1 MANNDLNPVAGG
13 PQGSSALYKYGTTPN
28 TRAVV
33 SQKVRMMTPAYGG
46 QGLLYQIGVCASI
59 GTGATSRSVEPI
71 RGVGFGD
78 VIAEMVPGVAEAGD
92 LSFSRALLY
101 LSNHH
106 QAFGYAGG
114 VDGPVRS
121 LRQHR
126 WPFDTEMQLVLSH
139 LANAEL
145 GTDSD
150 GVLGLKDIDFSGQNV
165 TGAAEAYTSQ
175 KLKAIIT
182 YFEGCW
188 INNMDNISADAGGG
202 MIAAQSIAANFTDMH
217 DLYSTYGEFMPTGND
232 PTLGQNGS
240 ALYVGRSN
248 VNSINTVTQ
257 SEGSFTALTGAVNP
271 PNAAG
276 GGQLPGGAGQPL
288 ANPIG

>member
-28 TRAVV
+28 TRTVV

-46 QGLLYQIGVCASI
+46 NGLLYQIGVCTSI
-59 GTGATSRSVEPI
+59 TVDGTSRSADPI
-71 RGVGFGD
+71 KGVGFGD
-78 VIAEMVPGVAEAGD
+78 MIAELVPGPAEIGA
-92 LSFSRALLY
+92 LTFSRALLY

-121 LRQHR
+121 LREHR

-150 GVLGLKDIDFSGQNV
+150 GVLGLKDIDFTGQNV
-165 TGAAEAYTSQ
+165 TGASEAYANQ

-188 INNMDNISADAGGG
+188 ITAMDNISADATAGGIMG
-202 MIAAQSIAANFTDMH
+202 QNIGAAYTDIH

-248 VNSINTVTQ
+248 VNSTSTVTQ
-257 SEGSFTALTGAVNP
+257 SQTSFTSLTGAVTP

-276 GGQLPGGAGQPL
+276 GVQLPGGAGQPL
-288 ANPIG
+288 PSPIG